1 MAIIDLG
8 QTLTG
13 TFNSTTPFNG
23 TSYYTDYDLPTLVSL
38 NQIRVTFNPNGI
50 NTPGTTNIDLINA
63 TTGAILSKNSAS
75 GYTGSTS
82 VGLVDET
89 IYPGITYKLRVYN
102 TKLASGNYSL
112 SLETLGQATSI
123 VSRGFFGSNG
133 SYGYQIGTLNATG
146 GYAPLASAYDTVA
159 DVALSPS
166 GLLYGI
172 SPSVST
178 YTADRLYV
186 IDPSLGVDYIN
197 ISANSVRN
205 LKDPNGSILLQSLKS
220 LAFSSDNKLYAIGT
234 SATGTGSFYQIDL
247 NTKVATSLATLP
259 AGFKNSG
266 DLVYDAANNRF
277 LASSTDTG
285 VSDALWQIPLAN
297 PAGATKLGQIGF
309 LNVRGLAV
317 EDDRI
322 IGYAPATGTNSGTDK
337 ITINANT
344 GVGTFA
350 QNLPN
355 YSDINGAATIVPL
368 TVPVRNDFN
377 GDGKSDLLWR
387 NTDGSLALWQMNG
400 STATPSSIGAL
411 PAGWTTAGTG
421 DFNGDGKAD
430 MLLSNANGSV
440 ATWQMNGSKV
450 SKGNIIGT
458 LGAGWSISGTG
469 DFNGDGTNDVLMTNT
484 NGTVAEW
491 QINNGTVTESKTIG
505 KLTNGWSIAGTAD
518 FNGDGKADILL
529 KNTNGSIAQWQM
541 DGGAVLAA
549 SIISA
554 VTPDWKIGGTGDF
567 NGDGKADILFR
578 NNNGSVA
585 QWLMN
590 GSTVGSTSTV
600 ATATTDWKI
609 AGTGDFNGDGKA
621 DILWRNNLGNVATW
635 QMNGSTVL
643 AASSSSIPTADP
655 SWSIAAPIL

>member
-1 MAIIDLG
+1 MATINLG

-23 TSYYTDYDLPTLVSL
+23 TSYYTDYDLPTNLTNLS
-38 NQIRVTFNPNGI
+38 QIRITFNPNGT
-50 NTPGTTNIDLINA
+50 NTLGTTYIDLINA

-123 VSRGFFGSNG
+123 VSRGFVGSNG

-317 EDDRI
+317 ENGQI
-322 IGYAPATGTNSGTDK
+322 TGYAPATGVNSGTNK

-344 GVGTFA
+344 GVGTLS

-355 YSDINGAATIVPL
+355 YSDISGAASIVPL

-411 PAGWTTAGTG
+411 PSGWTTAGTG

-458 LGAGWSISGTG
+458 LGAGWSVAGTG

-505 KLTNGWSIAGTAD
+505 KLTNGWSIAGAAD

-529 KNTNGSIAQWQM
+529 KNTDGSIAEWQM
-541 DGGAVLAA
+541 NGSVLAA
-549 SIISA
+549 QVIGA
-554 VTPDWKIGGTGDF
+554 VTPDW
-567 NGDGKADILFR
+567 
-578 NNNGSVA
+578 S
-585 QWLMN
+585 
-590 GSTVGSTSTV
+590 
-600 ATATTDWKI
+600 I
-609 AGTGDFNGDGKA
+609 AGTGDFNGDGKSDLLFRNTNGSVAEWQMNGSTVTATAVVGSSSSDWKISGTGDYNGDGKA
-621 DILWRNNLGNVATW
+621 DILWRNDLGNVATW
-635 QMNGSTVL
+635 QMNGSTVI
-643 AASSSSIPTADP
+643 ATGSSSIPTADP

>member
-13 TFNSTTPFNG
+13 TFNSATPFDG
-23 TSYYTDYDLPTLVSL
+23 TSYYTDYDLPTLNNLS
-38 NQIRVTFNPNGI
+38 QIRVTFNPNGI

-63 TTGAILSKNSAS
+63 TTGAILSENSAS
-75 GYTGSTS
+75 GYTGSSS

-89 IYPGITYKLRVYN
+89 IYPGITYKLRVSN
-102 TKLASGNYSL
+102 TKLANGNYSL

-123 VSRGFFGSNG
+123 VSRGFVGSNG

-234 SATGTGSFYQIDL
+234 SATGTGGFYQIDL
-247 NTKVATSLATLP
+247 NTKVATLLAILP
-259 AGFKNSG
+259 TGFNNSG
-266 DLVYDAANNRF
+266 DLVYDAANDRF
-277 LASSTDTG
+277 LASSIGDTG
-285 VSDALWQIPLAN
+285 TSDTLWQIPLTN
-297 PAGATKLGQIGF
+297 PASATKLGQIGF

-322 IGYAPATGTNSGTDK
+322 IGYAPATGTNSGTNK
-337 ITINANT
+337 ITINAST

-350 QNLPN
+350 QNLLN
-355 YSDINGAATIVPL
+355 YSDISGAATILPL
-368 TVPVRNDFN
+368 TVPVRNDFD
-377 GDGKSDLLWR
+377 GDGKSDILWR

-458 LGAGWSISGTG
+458 LVAGWSIAGMG

-491 QINNGTVTESKTIG
+491 QIDNGTVTESKTIG
-505 KLTNGWSIAGTAD
+505 KLTNGWSIAGAAD
-518 FNGDGKADILL
+518 FNGDGKTDILL
-529 KNTNGSIAQWQM
+529 KNTDGSIAEWQM
-541 DGGAVLAA
+541 NGSVLAA
-549 SIISA
+549 QVIGA
-554 VTPDWKIGGTGDF
+554 VTPDWT
-567 NGDGKADILFR
+567 
-578 NNNGSVA
+578 
-585 QWLMN
+585 
-590 GSTVGSTSTV
+590 
-600 ATATTDWKI
+600 I
-609 AGTGDFNGDGKA
+609 AGTGDFNGDGKS
-621 DILWRNNLGNVATW
+621 DLLFRNTNGSVAEW
-635 QMNGSTVL
+635 QMNGSTVT
-643 AASSSSIPTADP
+643 ATAVVGSSISDWKISGTGDYNGDGKADILWRNDNGGIAQWQMNGNTVLSAGLTSVQSDS
-655 SWSIAAPIL
+655 SWKIATPNV